1 MPGRKLLNVGRA
13 IEEMGQV
20 AGKDTDVVALNILAA
35 YRFSV
40 RPGFE

>member
-1 MPGRKLLNVGRA
+1 MPGRKLLRVA
-13 IEEMGQV
+13 LEEIAQV
-20 AGKDTDVVALNILAA
+20 TGEDTDIITLDILAA